1 MPLQTL
7 AIQQGVI
14 KDISEYTVSQVGPYW
29 VDSDK
34 IRFVDGLPQK
44 IGGWEKITTSPTTLT
59 SSDNLDPGICREL
72 VNWRTLAGVDYVAI
86 GTDKQLLLLQAGTL
100 YDITPARAS
109 ATLGTN
115 PITTTDGSS
124 TVTVTHTSHGATTG
138 EIVSFSGAAE
148 VNGIT
153 LSGAYELTKVNANSY
168 TVVDSATADGSGAGG
183 GSSVVATYLIGHD
196 EGMLISTSTL
206 QYGWG
211 TGTWNSS
218 TWGTERAASDVNQEL
233 SRWSFSL
240 WGEDLIATVHNFK
253 TYVWDA
259 SNGTNNRAAVISASE
274 VTKSRLTT
282 ISFPDRHVISLG
294 SYSTTASAQDPML
307 LRWSDQESTSTWTAS
322 ASNTAGSQRLQI
334 GTKIVTAVASREETF
349 IATDEAVY
357 GMQFVGPPFTFQF
370 RLLGN
375 NCGAISQNSM
385 LSENDIVYWMGYE
398 NFYAFDGQVK
408 EMPCPVQDYVFDK
421 LNIQQYQKIFVG
433 FVRQFK
439 EIMWFYPS
447 DGSNDQEPDKYVSY
461 NTEGGSWAVGTI
473 ERTAWHDAFGNQL
486 YPYSADK
493 NYLYDQEKGVDA
505 DGSALSAHIESSPIQ
520 LNATAAPD
528 GTNTFII
535 DKIIPDGEFSGSTYL
550 TMKAKKYPQSDE
562 VEKGP
567 FTVTSSTTKISTR
580 AKGRQIKVRFY
591 NSEVGDNWRLGTIR
605 YNIRQDG
612 LR

>member
-1 MPLQTL
+1 MPLQTF
-7 AIQQGVI
+7 AIQQGIV
-14 KDISEYTVSQVGPYW
+14 KDVPEYTAAKVGPFW
-29 VDSDK
+29 IDSDK
-34 IRFVDGLPQK
+34 IRFVNGQPEK

-59 SSDNLDPGICREL
+59 SSDNLDPGVCRAL
-72 VNWRTLAGVDYVAI
+72 ANWRSLAGVDYVAI
-86 GTDKQLLLLQAGTL
+86 GTDKQLLLEQAGSL

-109 ATLGTN
+109 ATLGSD
-115 PITTTDGSS
+115 PITTTSGSS

-138 EIVSFSGAAE
+138 EIVSFSGADE
-148 VNGIT
+148 VNNIT

-183 GSSVVATYLIGHD
+183 GSSVVATYLIGAD
-196 EGMLISTSTL
+196 EGMLVSSATL
-206 QYGWG
+206 NYGWG
-211 TGTWNSS
+211 TGTWGAS
-218 TWGTERAASDVNQEL
+218 TWGTERAASGVNQEL
-233 SRWSFSL
+233 SQWSLSL
-240 WGEDLIATVHNFK
+240 WGEDLVATVHNFK

-259 SNGTNNRAAVISASE
+259 SNGTNTRAVVVSASE
-274 VTKSRLTT
+274 VTKSRSTT

-294 SYSTTASAQDPML
+294 SYSTSASAQDPML

-334 GTKIVTAVASREETF
+334 GTKIVCAVPSREETF

-385 LSENDIVYWMGYE
+385 LSESDVVYWMGRK
-398 NFYAFDGQVK
+398 NFFAFDGQVK
-408 EMPCPVQDYVFDK
+408 EMPCSVQDYVFDG

-433 FVRQFK
+433 FVRQYK
-439 EIMWFYPS
+439 EVIWFYVS
-447 DGSNDQEPDKYVSY
+447 DDSDDQEPDRYVSY

-473 ERTAWHDAFGNQL
+473 ERTAWHDAFGSQL

-493 NYLYDQEKGVDA
+493 NYLYNQEKGVDA
-505 DGSALSAHIESSPIQ
+505 DGAALSAYIESSPIEFDSAQ
-520 LNATAAPD
+520 SPD
-528 GTNTFII
+528 GTTLFLI
-535 DKIIPDGEFSGSTYL
+535 DKIIPDGNFTGNALL
-550 TMKAKKYPQSDE
+550 TMKTKKYPGATE
-562 VEKGP
+562 IEKGP

-580 AKGRQIKVRFY
+580 AKGRQIKVRVY
-591 NSEVGDNWRLGTIR
+591 NSEIGDNWKLGTFR
-605 YNIRQDG
+605 FNIRQDG

>member
-1 MPLQTL
+1 MPLQTF
-7 AIQQGVI
+7 AIQQGIV
-14 KDISEYTVSQVGPYW
+14 KDVPEYTAAKVGPFW

-34 IRFVDGLPQK
+34 IRFVNGQPEK

-59 SSDNLDPGICREL
+59 SSANLDPGICRAL
-72 VNWRTLAGVDYVAI
+72 ANWRSLAGVDYVAI
-86 GTDKQLLLLQAGTL
+86 GTDKQLLLEQAGTL

-115 PITTTDGSS
+115 PITTTDGST

-148 VNGIT
+148 VNNIT

-183 GSSVVATYLIGHD
+183 GSSVVATYLIGAD
-196 EGMLISTSTL
+196 EGMLVSSATL
-206 QYGWG
+206 NYGWG

-218 TWGTERAASDVNQEL
+218 TWGTARAASGVNQEL
-233 SRWSFSL
+233 SQWSFSL

-259 SNGTNNRAAVISASE
+259 SNGTNTRAVVVSASE
-274 VTKSRLTT
+274 VTKSRSTT

-294 SYSTTASAQDPML
+294 SYSTSASAQDPML

-385 LSENDIVYWMGYE
+385 LSESDIVYWMGRK
-398 NFYAFDGQVK
+398 NFFAFDGQVK
-408 EMPCPVQDYVFDK
+408 EMPCSVQDYVFDG

-433 FVRQFK
+433 FVRQYK
-439 EIMWFYPS
+439 EVIWFYVS
-447 DGSNDQEPDKYVSY
+447 DDSDDQEPDRYVSY
-461 NTEGGSWAVGTI
+461 NIEGGSWAVGTI
-473 ERTAWHDAFGNQL
+473 ERTAWHDAFGSQL

-505 DGSALSAHIESSPIQ
+505 DGAALSAYIESSPIEFDSAQ
-520 LNATAAPD
+520 SPD
-528 GTNTFII
+528 GTTLFLI
-535 DKIIPDGEFSGSTYL
+535 DKIIPDGDFTGNALL
-550 TMKAKKYPQSDE
+550 TMKTKKYPE
-562 VEKGP
+562 ATEIEKGP
-567 FTVTSSTTKISTR
+567 FTVSSSTTKISTR
-580 AKGRQIKVRFY
+580 AKGRQIKVRVY
-591 NSEVGDNWRLGTIR
+591 NSEIGDNWKLGTFR
-605 YNIRQDG
+605 FNIRQDG